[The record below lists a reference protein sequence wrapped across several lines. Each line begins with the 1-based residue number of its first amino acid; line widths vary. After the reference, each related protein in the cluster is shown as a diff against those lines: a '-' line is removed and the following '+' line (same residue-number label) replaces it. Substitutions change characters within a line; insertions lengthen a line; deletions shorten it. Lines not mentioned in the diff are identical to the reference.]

1 MTPSLLAS
9 ITSYKDYFLV
19 ISGTYG
25 DRVLTVL
32 DRELGI
38 VSELD
43 FSGVQMW
50 EEAFHIDEA
59 ASKVL
64 ISVTTSDTFPIES
77 KTYQGFHTLWYELNE
92 TADGFQL
99 DQIDQWERSDI
110 KYIKS
115 KPDGDERVWVCLRD
129 LSALNQLGNWLPRT
143 SIGIAY
149 TTGLEVP
156 EFKYAQSNEH
166 NYLSQSF
173 DFEVTASDILLSG
186 IGRVSHDVP
195 TLVRISRNRK
205 NMEFLQV
212 DLPLRK
218 NHEFRDTVFKRVN
231 GQLFAYF
238 WIVAT
243 GSCKKYRFEIYAIE
257 INDRLSQS
265 TFIKALDADFAHP
278 FRWNNSGKV
287 AFNVGMG
294 KSPCLVGRIG
304 DKGVI
309 TDIEEL
315 EVARPVHISD
325 SDEIVALLD
334 DGDKGMITMPAG
346 KSS

>member
-1 MTPSLLAS
+1 MTPSLFVDM
-9 ITSYKDYFLV
+9 TSYKDYFLLV
-19 ISGTYG
+19 SGTYG

-38 VSELD
+38 VSEHE
-43 FSGVQMW
+43 FSGIEMW
-50 EEAFHIDEA
+50 GEEFHLDEA
-59 ASKVL
+59 ATKVL
-64 ISVTTSDTFPIES
+64 ISVTTTDTFPLES
-77 KTYQGFHTLWYELNE
+77 NTYQGFHTLWYELNE

-99 DQIDQWERSDI
+99 NQIDQWERSDI

-129 LSALNQLGNWLPRT
+129 LSTLNHLGNRMPRT

-156 EFKYAQSNEH
+156 EFEYTQSNEH

-173 DFEVTASDILLSG
+173 DFEVTPSDILLSG
-186 IGRVSHDVP
+186 IGTIAHDVP

-205 NMEFLQV
+205 NMEFLEV
-212 DLPLRK
+212 DLPLRR
-218 NHEFRDTVFKRVN
+218 NHEFRDTVIKRVS

-238 WIVAT
+238 WIIAT
-243 GSCKKYRFEIYAIE
+243 GSSKKYRFEIYAIE

-265 TFIKALDADFAHP
+265 TFIKALDADYAHP
-278 FRWNNSGKV
+278 FHWNNSGKV
-287 AFNVGMG
+287 AFRIGQG
-294 KSPCLVGRIG
+294 ESPCLLGRIG

-325 SDEIVALLD
+325 SDEVVALLD
-334 DGDKGMITMPAG
+334 NGNKGMITMSAG
-346 KSS
+346 KRA